1 MNCLECE
8 ALLQKRLDGAPS
20 SNSDALAAHLSECAK
35 CRENHSAAQQMQDA
49 LAQLPKPRL
58 APDFAKKLASQVMH
72 DRRHR
77 QDKMR
82 RRVLVTMA
90 LAASVLL
97 MLVMAYLWVPRTPTN
112 ELKND
117 FVEEKSKKIEPPKKE
132 PEPETKHAKQKD
144 APQPFVGLPERMAD
158 ATRDHA
164 QVFWVGANLDGI
176 DKLPAVQDLQMLDPG
191 MREAGEEVTEG
202 VRVVTRNA
210 RKAFDFFAREMPMPE
225 NLIKGD

>member
-1 MNCLECE
+1 
-8 ALLQKRLDGAPS
+8 
-20 SNSDALAAHLSECAK
+20 
-35 CRENHSAAQQMQDA
+35 
-49 LAQLPKPRL
+49 
-58 APDFAKKLASQVMH
+58 
-72 DRRHR
+72 
-77 QDKMR
+77 
-82 RRVLVTMA
+82 MA

-112 ELKND
+112 ERAFKND
-117 FVEEKSKKIEPPKKE
+117 FAEEKLKKIEPPKKE
-132 PEPETKHAKQKD
+132 PEPETKHVKQKD
-144 APQPFVGLPERMAD
+144 APQPFVDLPERMAD

-164 QVFWVGANLDGI
+164 KVFLVGANLDGI